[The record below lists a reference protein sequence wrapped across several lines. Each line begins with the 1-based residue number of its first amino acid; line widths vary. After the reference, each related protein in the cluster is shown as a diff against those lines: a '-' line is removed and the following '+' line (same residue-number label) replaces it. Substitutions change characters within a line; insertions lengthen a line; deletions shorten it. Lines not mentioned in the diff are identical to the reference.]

1 MAPFSVG
8 IMWEVGK
15 VTPTVH
21 SVFFS
26 QALHLSLYVRLLPH
40 LTWEWWY
47 LMLILSW
54 EDQWKHDEKTLCVIP
69 KKGTPLKIGRGTHSV
84 ETPAWRRDDRLSFWP
99 FVILLK
105 YSWDIWKK
113 QFSLVEESQGIV
125 CTMVGEGRMHV
136 CHQAAL
142 SCSFES
148 FQVINGEQSGD
159 NNSQASQ
166 NALFEMGA

>member
-1 MAPFSVG
+1 MAPSSVG

-21 SVFFS
+21 SAYFS
-26 QALHLSLYVRLLPH
+26 QALHLNPYVLLPQ

-47 LMLILSW
+47 LMLVLSW
-54 EDQWKHDEKTLCVIP
+54 EDQWKHDGKTLCVIP
-69 KKGTPLKIGRGTHSV
+69 KKGAPLKIGSWTHSV
-84 ETPAWRRDDRLSFWP
+84 ETPARRRDDRLSFWP

-105 YSWDIWKK
+105 NSWDTWGK
-113 QFSLVEESQGIV
+113 QFSLVEESQGNV
-125 CTMVGEGRMHV
+125 CVMAGEGRMPA

-142 SCSFES
+142 GCSFES
-148 FQVINGEQSGD
+148 FQVINGKQSGD

-166 NALFEMGA
+166 NAIFEMGA